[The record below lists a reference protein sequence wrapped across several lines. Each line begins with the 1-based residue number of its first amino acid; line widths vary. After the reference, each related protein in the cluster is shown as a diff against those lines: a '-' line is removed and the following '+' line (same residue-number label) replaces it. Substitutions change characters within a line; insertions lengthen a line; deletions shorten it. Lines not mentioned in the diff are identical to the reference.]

1 MVKKVVNVLTTILLI
16 VLIALVI
23 VVFISRIKN
32 ESPSVF
38 GYHIFQV
45 TTGSME
51 PELMIGDVILDKE
64 VDPSEINVGD
74 IVTYKG
80 KKGDLANKMITHKVI
95 RKNLSDDGRYTFV
108 TQGTAKGTIEDPEFD
123 ESLIIGKFQCKIP
136 FLDKVYTFFLS
147 DYGLI
152 AFIGL
157 IVLLFAYEIISMI
170 FSYKSIEEDID
181 DEYQKNKYKNDND
194 DNDMY
199 KPL

>member
-74 IVTYKG
+74 IITYRG
-80 KKGDLANKMITHKVI
+80 SKGDLANKMITHKVI
-95 RKNLSDDGRYTFV
+95 RKNLMDDGKYTFV

-123 ESLIIGKFQCKIP
+123 ESHIVGKYQCKIP

-152 AFIGL
+152 VFVGI